1 MKRLMQL
8 MVPVCLLLTACGS
21 GQFNKQ
27 GIDILSYVDP
37 LIGTGGHGHTY
48 PGVTRP
54 FGMVQVGPSNY
65 SKGWDWCSGY
75 HYSDT
80 VLQGFA
86 HTHLSGTGLSG
97 LGDIL
102 IMPTSGKLFL
112 VPGTDEF
119 PDEGYSSRWSHKREK
134 ASPGVYQVYL
144 DDYDIDVEVT
154 CTKRTGLHRYTF
166 NRASEHNI
174 IIDPTHRIDEKLLN
188 TEVEILSDTEIRG
201 FKHSKGNGGDRKVY
215 FYARFSKPFQ
225 NSGVA
230 VEGNRTEGRKASSQA
245 SSAFVQY
252 HSKAGEQVEVKIGL
266 SFVSYEG
273 AYKNYQAEAGDKDFD
288 TVLQEAQEVW
298 EHHLGKVVVEDDN
311 EINKRIFYTALY
323 HSLLVPNLI
332 NDVDGNYVVEGKQY
346 QGESNQYSTY
356 STWDTFRAQNPLLTI
371 LEPAYVSEIVNSLI
385 SRQTVAKVGL
395 PIWELTGHDNGC
407 MPSYTPVSVVVDAV
421 RKGIPGIDAE
431 EAYEAIR
438 ATSMMDWKH
447 SAFVSEPVV
456 PWIKKLN
463 YVPAHVWE
471 SCAQTI
477 EYAYQDWC
485 IYRLAKD
492 LNKADTS
499 YYLNRSKSYRNL
511 FNEDI
516 GYIAPKDSLGNWV
529 PIDLNKW
536 EGIRPHYITGN
547 IWGYSTFVPHEI
559 ENIIEL
565 KGGPEKFCNWLDEI
579 ISDTTEIEGDAHVDI
594 NGFIG
599 RYGHGDEPSH
609 HIPYLYNYA
618 GQPWK
623 TQELVRRVMNTFY
636 SDQPDGLINNEDC
649 GQMSSWYIMGALG
662 FYSFCP
668 GDNRYTLSSP
678 FFKKVTLHL
687 DNGKN
692 TVITTENKVDK
703 IYIKSLHINGQ
714 VYNKNI
720 ISHQMLTEGVNL
732 NYKLSDQPNRNWGI
746 RD

>member
-8 MVPVCLLLTACGS
+8 VIPVCLIFSACGPK
-21 GQFNKQ
+21 QTKKQ
-27 GIDILSYVDP
+27 GSDTLGYVDP
-37 LIGTGGHGHTY
+37 LIGTDGHGHTY
-48 PGVTRP
+48 PGATMP

-102 IMPTSGKLFL
+102 LMPTSGKLYL
-112 VPGTDEF
+112 VPGTDEH
-119 PDEGYSSRWSHKREK
+119 PDEGYSSRWSHQREE
-134 ASPGVYQVYL
+134 ASPGYYRVHL
-144 DDYDIDVEVT
+144 DDYDIDAEIT
-154 CTKRTGLHRYTF
+154 CTKRAGLHRYTF
-166 NRASEHNI
+166 NREGQHQI
-174 IIDPTHRIDEKLLN
+174 VIDPTHRIDEKLLN
-188 TEVEILSDTEIRG
+188 SEVEILSDTEIRG
-201 FKHSKGNGGDRKVY
+201 LKHAKGNGGNRKVY
-215 FYARFSKPFQ
+215 FYAKFSKPFQ

-230 VEGNRTEGRKASSQA
+230 VDGQLIEGRKANSQ
-245 SSAFVQY
+245 SSAAFVEFNG
-252 HSKAGEQVEVKIGL
+252 KAGERVEVKLAL
-266 SFVSYEG
+266 SFVSYKG
-273 AYKNYQAEAGDKDFD
+273 AFKNFQAEADGKDFNM
-288 TVLQEAQEVW
+288 VLNEAQQVW
-298 EHHLGKVVVEDDN
+298 KHHLGKVLVEDDH

-323 HSLLVPNLI
+323 HSLLVPNLMS
-332 NDVDGNYVVEGKQY
+332 DVDGKYMVEGKQY

-371 LEPAYVSEIVNSLI
+371 LEPAYVAEIVNSLI

-395 PIWELTGHDNGC
+395 PIWELSGHDNGC

-421 RKGIPGIDAE
+421 RKGIAGIDAE

-438 ATSMMDWKH
+438 ATSLMDWKH

-456 PWIKKLN
+456 PWIKTLN

-499 YYLNRSKSYRNL
+499 YYLNRSRSYLNL
-511 FNEDI
+511 FNQEI

-529 PIDLNKW
+529 PVDLSKW
-536 EGIRPHYITGN
+536 ESIRPHYITGN
-547 IWGYSTFVPHEI
+547 IWGYSTFVPHDI
-559 ENIIEL
+559 ENIIDL
-565 KGGPEKFCNWLDEI
+565 KGGPEQFCHWLDEI
-579 ISDTTEIEGDAHVDI
+579 INDTTQMEGEAHVDI

-623 TQELVRRVMNTFY
+623 TQALVRRVMNTFY
-636 SDQPDGLINNEDC
+636 TDQPDGLINNEDC

-668 GDNRYTLSSP
+668 GDNLYALTSP
-678 FFKKVTLHL
+678 LFEKVTLHL
-687 DNGKN
+687 DNGN
-692 TVITTENKVDK
+692 DIVISSENNTENP
-703 IYIKSLHINGQ
+703 YIKSLHVNGQ
-714 VYNKNI
+714 PYDKTI
-720 ISHQMLTEGVNL
+720 ISHHMLTEGIKL
-732 NYKLSDQPNRNWGI
+732 NYELSAVPNRNWGV